1 MFVYII
7 ILIAGF
13 IFLMKGADWFVE
25 GASHLALRFH
35 IPQIVIGLT
44 IVAFGTSA
52 PEAAISVTSALKNS
66 NDLAIANIIGSNIIN
81 VLLILGI
88 VGMLVKLKVKK
99 TTYNYEIPFVLLVT
113 LLLLV
118 LGKLDQSLSRFDG
131 VVLLIFFALFFVYLI
146 YMAKSQKEENHDVM
160 VRSSLQIVVFLV
172 VGIIGILAGS
182 QMTINA
188 AEQIAVSLGISK
200 RIIGLTVV
208 AFGTSLPELV
218 TSLVAACKHNDDLSV
233 GNIIGSNIFN
243 ILFILGTS
251 AVLKGDIP
259 FNDRFIVDGI
269 VAIVALMVLYGFI
282 DKSFYL
288 RRIGAFLMLVMYGA
302 YFLLIM

>member
-1 MFVYII
+1 MFIYII

-88 VGMLVKLKVKK
+88 VGMLISLKVQE
-99 TTYNYEIPFVLLVT
+99 TTYNYEIPFVLLMT

-118 LGKLDQSLSRFDG
+118 LGKLDQSLSRLDG
-131 VVLLIFFALFFVYLI
+131 VILLIFFALFFVYLI
-146 YMAKSQKEENHDVM
+146 YMAKAHKEENHDVI
-160 VRSSLQIVVFLV
+160 VRSSLQIVIFLV

-182 QMTINA
+182 QMTISA
-188 AEQIAVSLGISK
+188 AEKIAASLGISK

-218 TSLVAACKHNDDLSV
+218 TSLVAAFKHNDDLSV

-243 ILFILGTS
+243 ILFILGMS
-251 AVLKGDIP
+251 ALLKGYIP

-269 VAIVALMVLYGFI
+269 VAIAALMVLYGFI

>member
-88 VGMLVKLKVKK
+88 VGMLVNLKVKK
-99 TTYNYEIPFVLLVT
+99 TTYNYEIPFVLLMT

-118 LGKLDQSLSRFDG
+118 LGKLDQSLNRFDG
-131 VVLLIFFALFFVYLI
+131 VILLVFFALFFVYLI
-146 YMAKSQKEENHDVM
+146 YMAKSQKEENHDVI
-160 VRSSLQIVVFLV
+160 VRSVGQIVIFLV
-172 VGIIGILAGS
+172 VGIVGILAGS
-182 QMTINA
+182 QMTISA
-188 AEQIAVSLGISK
+188 AEKIAVSLGISK

-243 ILFILGTS
+243 ILFILGIS
-251 AVLKGDIP
+251 AVLKGYIP

-282 DKSFYL
+282 DKKFYL